1 MHCLLRPRLALALA
15 CASLLPGA
23 QAAPVSSAGGLTDLG
38 WFAAGSYTLVG
49 DGAVDICGGGS
60 AVMRPDGSPDTVVTC
75 RPLAPNFNPDGS
87 YTADGM
93 LGRAGLNA
101 RIGALIG
108 TLDAGAF
115 LGTDPSAAQAN
126 DWFLIG
132 DVLTLSLATAG
143 HIYASVN
150 DTFYGD
156 NSGAF
161 DVRVQ
166 AVNAI
171 PEPASF
177 ALVAMALGGLGA
189 VRRRVR
195 AQG

>member
-1 MHCLLRPRLALALA
+1 
-15 CASLLPGA
+15 
-23 QAAPVSSAGGLTDLG
+23 
-38 WFAAGSYTLVG
+38 
-49 DGAVDICGGGS
+49 
-60 AVMRPDGSPDTVVTC
+60 
-75 RPLAPNFNPDGS
+75 
-87 YTADGM
+87 M

-156 NSGAF
+156 NSGVF

-166 AVNAI
+166 AVNAL